1 MVFRDRF
8 AGLLLAVGS
17 LLATSGCGT
26 EPPIE
31 SAEDLVR
38 AMHAR
43 YAGKWYETLTFVQTA
58 SFYGEDGTITQDQ
71 IWYEAMHV
79 PGRLRIDIAPLENGR
94 TVVYANDSLYRFR
107 DGELANSGPGLNPLL
122 LLGFDVYGQPAERT
136 LEQLE
141 TLDFDLSKFRTDE
154 WQDRSV
160 FVVGADAG
168 DEHSAQFWVDQE
180 RLLFV
185 RLLQPAGPGG
195 ESTQEIQFN
204 EYEPLGGGWI
214 APEVVFMTDGNLTLR
229 EVYRNVRANV
239 DLGAGLFD
247 VETWQAAGWVER

>member
-1 MVFRDRF
+1 MLVA
-8 AGLLLAVGS
+8 AGSVLTAS
-17 LLATSGCGT
+17 CAT
-26 EPPIE
+26 EAPVE
-31 SAEDLVR
+31 SAQDLLG

-43 YAGKWYETLTFVQTA
+43 YDGKWYETLTFVQTA
-58 SFYGEDGTITQDQ
+58 SFYGEDGTIAQDQ
-71 IWYEAMHV
+71 IWYEAVHV

-136 LEQLE
+136 LQQLE
-141 TLDFDLSKFRTDE
+141 TLDFDLSKFRADE
-154 WQDRSV
+154 WQGRSV
-160 FVVGADAG
+160 HVVGADTG

-185 RLLQPAGPGG
+185 RLLQPAGPGS

-229 EVYRNVRANV
+229 EVYRNMRANV
-239 DLGAGLFD
+239 KLGAGLFD
-247 VETWQAAGWVER
+247 GKIWQPAGWVER

>member
-1 MVFRDRF
+1 MVWRGYR
-8 AGLLLAVGS
+8 GLLVAAGS
-17 LLATSGCGT
+17 VLTASCAT
-26 EPPIE
+26 EAPIE
-31 SAEDLVR
+31 SAQDLVG

-43 YAGKWYETLTFVQTA
+43 YDGKWYETLTFVQTA

-71 IWYEAMHV
+71 IWYEAAHV

-94 TVVYANDSLYRFR
+94 TVVYANDSVYQFR

-122 LLGFDVYGQPAERT
+122 LLGFDVYGQPAART

-141 TLDFDLSKFRTDE
+141 TLNFDLSKFRADE
-154 WQDRSV
+154 WQGRPV

-195 ESTQEIQFN
+195 ERTQEIQFN

-214 APEVVFMTDGNLTLR
+214 APEVVFMTDGVMTML
-229 EVYRNVRANV
+229 EVYREIRANV

-247 VETWQAAGWVER
+247 GETWRPAEWAHQ

>member
-1 MVFRDRF
+1 MVPRYWC
-8 AGLLLAVGS
+8 AGLLLAVAS
-17 LLATSGCGT
+17 IFATSGCGT

-43 YAGKWYETLTFVQTA
+43 YAGKWYETLTFVQTT

-71 IWYEAMHV
+71 IWYEAAHV

-122 LLGFDVYGQPAERT
+122 LLGFDVYGQSAERT

-141 TLDFDLSKFRTDE
+141 TLNFDLSKFRADE
-154 WQDRSV
+154 WQGRSV
-160 FVVGADAG
+160 HVVGADAG
-168 DEHSAQFWVDQE
+168 DEHSTQFWVDQE

-195 ESTQEIQFN
+195 ERTQETQFN

-214 APEVVFMTDGNLTLR
+214 APEVVFMTDGVMTML
-229 EVYRNVRANV
+229 EVYREMRANV
-239 DLGAGLFD
+239 KLDDELFD
-247 VETWQAAGWVER
+247 GGTWGPAGWVER

>member
-1 MVFRDRF
+1 MIVAFRGYR
-8 AGLLLAVGS
+8 GLLVAAGS
-17 LLATSGCGT
+17 VLTASCAT
-26 EPPIE
+26 EAPVE
-31 SAEDLVR
+31 SAQDLVG

-43 YAGKWYETLTFVQTA
+43 YDGKWYETLTFVQTA

-71 IWYEAMHV
+71 IWYEAMQV
-79 PGRLRIDIAPLENGR
+79 PGRLRIDIAPLENRR
-94 TVVYANDSLYRFR
+94 TAVYANDSVYRFR
-107 DGELANSGPGLNPLL
+107 DGELVNSGPGLNPLL
-122 LLGFDVYGQPAERT
+122 LLGFDVYGQPAART

-141 TLDFDLSKFRTDE
+141 SLNFDLSKFRTDE

-185 RLLQPAGPGG
+185 RLLQPAEPDS
-195 ESTQEIQFN
+195 ERTQEIQFN

-229 EVYRNVRANV
+229 EVYRNMRANV

-247 VETWQAAGWVER
+247 VKIWQPAGWAER